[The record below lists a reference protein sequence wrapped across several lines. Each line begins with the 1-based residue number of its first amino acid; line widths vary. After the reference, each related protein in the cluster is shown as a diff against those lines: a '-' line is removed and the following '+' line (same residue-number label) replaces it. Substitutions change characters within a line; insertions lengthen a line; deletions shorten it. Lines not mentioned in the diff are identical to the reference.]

1 MKKEYKVEG
10 MSCQHCVHSVV
21 LELNKLE
28 INSHQVDIGRVSVD
42 FDETKVND
50 EQIKAAIEEAG
61 YKVVN

>member
-10 MSCQHCVHSVV
+10 MSCHHCVHSVV

-42 FDETKVND
+42 FDESKVN
-50 EQIKAAIEEAG
+50 ETEIINAIQEAG